1 LHLVELGSGAA
12 LFKPSREIWSEIR
25 TLKIL
30 KISLYLGLALL
41 LVGVAAAVIFAMTFD
56 PNRYKDDIQR
66 IVKERTGRTLEL
78 KGPLELAFYPSLG
91 AKVSGVALSER
102 AADQQFLA
110 LDSAH
115 ASVALLPLI
124 RGEMIVD
131 RVRLGGLKAQ
141 VIKNKDGSFNFQD
154 LIEQPGDK
162 PAAKAPPKGEDAGRA
177 VKFDVAGVTIENAA
191 VTYRDL
197 NTGQQ
202 IALND
207 LKLETG
213 RIAENAQGKLE
224 FATSLKRNAPPLD
237 AKLALNGSY
246 TLKPDQVAF
255 DFTAKL
261 DDSTIKGSAGMSRA
275 KVAAYDFNLNID
287 RLNLDRYLASSE
299 KKPAPAPAKKEE
311 PAKKPQTDA
320 PVDLSGLKGLN
331 AKGRLQ
337 IGELQVQG
345 LKLAAVKTELRAA
358 EGRAEVGP
366 HSANLY
372 EGTLQGS
379 VMLDGNANRI
389 ALKET
394 LSGIAIG
401 PLLRDV
407 AQQDRVEGKGNLSL
421 DVAAA
426 GKTVN
431 TMKSALNG
439 SAKVQLRDGA
449 VKGVDIGAIL
459 SKARSALGSQ
469 PAEGSAGG
477 KERTDFSELN
487 ATFAIKNG
495 VAHNQDL
502 DVKAPLF
509 RVTGAGN
516 INIAQSSIDYLAKAA
531 VVATTRGQEGKER
544 DQLAGL
550 TVPVKLS
557 GPLDDMKYSVDYR
570 AAAGDVAK
578 SKVGERA
585 KEAIEQRREK
595 IEDQVRDRLK
605 GLIGR

>member
-1 LHLVELGSGAA
+1 
-12 LFKPSREIWSEIR
+12 
-25 TLKIL
+25 LKIL
-30 KISLYLGLALL
+30 KISLYLILALVL
-41 LVGVAAAVIFAMTFD
+41 LAVLAGVIFAMTFD

-66 IVKERTGRTLEL
+66 LVKERTGRTLEL

-102 AADQQFLA
+102 DPAQQFLA
-110 LDSAH
+110 LDAAH
-115 ASVALLPLI
+115 ASVALLPLL
-124 RGEMIVD
+124 RGDVIVD
-131 RVRLGGLKAQ
+131 RVRVGGLKAN
-141 VIKNKDGSFNFQD
+141 VIKGKDGSFNFQD
-154 LIEQPGDK
+154 LIESPKDK
-162 PAAKAPPKGEDAGRA
+162 PAAKAPPKKDEGGTA
-177 VKFDVAGVTIENAA
+177 VAFDIAGVTVEDAA

-197 NTGQQ
+197 NTGQV
-202 IALND
+202 IALEN
-207 LKLETG
+207 LRLETG
-213 RIAENAQGKLE
+213 RIAENAQGKID
-224 FATSLKRNAPPLD
+224 FATSVTRNAPPLN
-237 AKLALNGSY
+237 AKLALNGNY
-246 TLKPDQVAF
+246 TLKPDAVAL

-261 DDSTIKGSAGMSRA
+261 DDSTIKGNAGMTRD
-275 KVAAYDFNLNID
+275 KVAAYNFNLNID

-299 KKPAPAPAKKEE
+299 KKPAPEKKAE
-311 PAKKPQTDA
+311 PAKKGSPADA

-331 AKGRLQ
+331 AKGRVE

-372 EGTLQGS
+372 EGSLQGT
-379 VMLDGNANRI
+379 VTLDGNANRV

-407 AQQDRVEGKGNLSL
+407 AQQDRVEGKGNLTL
-421 DVAAA
+421 DVNAA

-431 TMKSALNG
+431 AMKSALNG
-439 SAKVQLRDGA
+439 TAKVALRDGA

-459 SKARSALGSQ
+459 NKARSALGSQ
-469 PAEGSAGG
+469 SAQAADGAN
-477 KERTDFSELN
+477 ERTDFSELN

-495 VAHNQDL
+495 VAHNDDL
-502 DVKAPLF
+502 EVKAPLF

-516 INIAQSSIDYLAKAA
+516 IDIARSTIDYTTKAA
-531 VVATTRGQEGKER
+531 VVATTQGQGGRDR

-557 GPLDDMKYSVDYR
+557 GPLDDMKYQVDYG
-570 AAAGDVAK
+570 AVASGIAK

-585 KEAIEQRREK
+585 KEQVQQRRDK

-605 GLIGR
+605 GLLGR